1 MINVVAGLIEK
12 DGKYFIARRTTG
24 NEEVLNKWEFP
35 GGKIEEGED
44 PKKALEREMMEE
56 FELEI
61 VAGDYIDHV
70 VYEYPTKTVDL
81 QFYNAK
87 VVGEEIRMH
96 IDHSDYR
103 FISLDEINNYK
114 FAPADQVFIDKL
126 KGTIF

>member
-35 GGKIEEGED
+35 GGKIEPNED
-44 PKKALEREMMEE
+44 PKRALEREMMEE

-61 VAGDYIDHV
+61 EAGDYIDHV
-70 VYEYPTKTVDL
+70 VFEYPTKTVDL
-81 QFYNAK
+81 QFYKAK
-87 VVGEEIRMH
+87 VEGDEIRMH

-103 FISLDEINNYK
+103 FISLEELDNYK
-114 FAPADQVFIDKL
+114 FAPADQVFIDKI
-126 KGTIF
+126 KGTII